1 MSLRS
6 VELPIRRITATAT
19 HTNNRIIS
27 HNLTP
32 RALKLPLPFARGASS
47 YRAGNFRAITRPFV
61 AAKCESRNYGN
72 RAAQIQR
79 RNMSEIPKN
88 MKGVVIEKTGGVE
101 VLDYRSDVQVPVPG
115 EGEVLVK
122 NEFVGVNYID
132 TYFRTGLY
140 PSPKPEILGREAEGT
155 VVSFGPS
162 TNTDLKLNDRVV
174 YMGTSAYAEYT
185 VVPAAKVHTVPSELA
200 PGIAAAAILQGLTA
214 LTLIREAYHVQ
225 RDDWILVHAAA
236 GGVGLWLCQLLRVV
250 GAKVIATASS
260 EEKLKLAK
268 ENGATVG
275 INNKE
280 EDIVKRVLEITGGE
294 GVHAAFDSVGKD
306 TFDGD
311 LEVVRRKGTVVSFG
325 NASGAVPPFPISK
338 LAAKNLK
345 VLRPQLF
352 GYIATREEF
361 ERYTAE
367 LFDFIIKDKLNVKIH
382 EIYPLEEVRR
392 AHMDIE
398 GRGTTGKLLLKV

>member
-6 VELPIRRITATAT
+6 VELPIRRITVA
-19 HTNNRIIS
+19 HTNNRIFS

-32 RALKLPLPFARGASS
+32 RALPLFQFKRGASS
-47 YRAGNFRAITRPFV
+47 YRAGNFREIHRPSV

-72 RAAQIQR
+72 RAVQR

-174 YMGTSAYAEYT
+174 YMGNSAYAEYT

-200 PGIAAAAILQGLTA
+200 PGIAAAAFLQGLTA

-352 GYIATREEF
+352 NYIATREEF

-392 AHMDIE
+392 AHTDIE